1 MIKVMLLIVSLAI
14 ILITLLQGGKTQG
27 MPGALTGA
35 DSLSLFAERKER
47 GSEKM
52 LTNVTFVLVAA
63 FFVLVILFKIAEV

>member
-47 GSEKM
+47 GSEKVISN
-52 LTNVTFVLVAA
+52 LTMVLGVL
-63 FFVLVILFKIAEV
+63 FFILVIAIRVLD